1 MYQRV
6 GKAAYKANLD
16 NTIALCDLLDKPQDK
31 FRSIHIAGTNGKG
44 STAHLLAS
52 ILQEYGLKTGLYT
65 SPHLIDFRERI
76 RINGMMIPKEFVS
89 GFVIENKAG
98 FEKIKPSF
106 FEMTAGM
113 AFDYF
118 AEEQVDIAIIEAG
131 MGGRLD
137 STNVISPELSVIT
150 NIGLDHMQFLGNTV
164 NEIAKEKAAI
174 IKKGVPVVIGENQ
187 EETRDIFKRKARE
200 EGSDILFANENFLY
214 TNEHISGDGMR
225 LDILM
230 DGKSFIPGL
239 LCPLSGKYLAKN
251 IITTLGI
258 VKALN
263 NSSYKISKDHI
274 RSGISKLITNTGL
287 MGRWQ
292 IISDSPLTIFD
303 VGHNYDGLSLT
314 MQQLNELSRE
324 CLHFV
329 MGSVNDK
336 ELEGILNLLPSDA
349 RFYFCKPD
357 IPRGLDQDE
366 LKRISEKAGL
376 SGEAFESVALAFS
389 AARAAANINDVIF
402 VGGST
407 FVVAEALTAYQLNP
421 H

>member
-31 FRSIHIAGTNGKG
+31 FKSIHIAGTNGKG

-76 RINGMMIPKEFVS
+76 RINGIMVPKEFVTR
-89 GFVIENKAG
+89 FVTENKAG
-98 FEKIKPSF
+98 FEMIKPSF
-106 FEMTAGM
+106 FEMTAAM

-118 AEEQVDIAIIEAG
+118 AHEQVDIAIIEAG

-137 STNVISPELSVIT
+137 STNVISPEVSVIT
-150 NIGLDHMQFLGNTV
+150 NIGLDHVQFLGNTL
-164 NEIAKEKAAI
+164 EKIAKEKAAI
-174 IKKGVPVVIGENQ
+174 IKKGIPVVIGEKQ
-187 EETRDIFKRKARE
+187 EETKDIFTKKANS
-200 EGSDILFANENFLY
+200 EGADILFANEYLLFS
-214 TNEHISGDGMR
+214 NEHIFGDGMKM
-225 LDILM
+225 DIEKEGELY
-230 DGKSFIPGL
+230 IPGL
-239 LCPLSGKYLAKN
+239 LCPLAGHYLAKN

-258 VKALN
+258 IETLN
-263 NSSYKISKDHI
+263 NSGYKICIDHI
-274 RSGISKLITNTGL
+274 RSGISKLIINTGL

-292 IISDSPLTIFD
+292 VIPGSPLTIFD

-314 MQQLNELSRE
+314 MQQLNELS
-324 CLHFV
+324 CDSLHLV
-329 MGSVNDK
+329 IGTVNDK
-336 ELEGILNLLPSDA
+336 ELEGILKLLPSDA
-349 RFYFCKPD
+349 IFYFCKPD
-357 IPRGLDQDE
+357 IPRGLDQGE
-366 LKRISEKAGL
+366 LKSMAEKAGL
-376 SGEAFESVALAFS
+376 SGEAYESVAVAFRAS
-389 AARAAANINDVIF
+389 RAAANNSDIIF

-407 FVVAEALTAYQLNP
+407 FVVAEALALCQLNP